1 MKKALRNI
9 GIVGAVACVAG
20 GIYSV
25 VRNIRRKRQFDDMFI
40 DEDDLSDCM
49 SDEEFFDSMQRT
61 AEEDKMSREIFGE
74 SPISDEEF
82 VNPSLRRDK
91 NAFGDYVKERMSG
104 NTEEFNSEAEK
115 STVNPEAE

>member
-25 VRNIRRKRQFDDMFI
+25 IREVRRKKQFNDMFL
-40 DEDDLSDCM
+40 DEDDLADDM

-61 AEEDKMSREIFGE
+61 AEEDKMNKKIFGE

-91 NAFGDYVKERMSG
+91 EAFGEYVKERVGDMKSDVEG
-104 NTEEFNSEAEK
+104 CSSESEEK
-115 STVNPEAE
+115 